1 MGETGIGK
9 TSLIRLLS
17 NITDDEIKIIN
28 IHAGVSTDDILQ
40 EIEIVEIKINL
51 NHEIYKNYLNDLD
64 VFLKGEG

>member
-51 NHEIYKNYLNDLD
+51 NREIYKNYLNDLD